1 MPRPRTLITTGAL
14 LVCASTALGGPLLA
28 MTEQDRLVDG
38 WLTAFSVVSTVGF
51 GDGPA
56 TAPGLAVIVGVF
68 AVAAVGYFLLLTAAF
83 ELAMQRIE
91 NDRLRRLRMRWTEKD
106 ALRLLDELSRN

>member
-1 MPRPRTLITTGAL
+1 MRVRTLIAVGASL
-14 LVCASTALGGPLLA
+14 LVLGTLVGGPLLA
-28 MTEQDRLVDG
+28 HAEQLELIEG
-38 WLTAFSVVSTVGF
+38 WKMAFSVVSTTGF

-56 TAPGLAVIVGVF
+56 TAVGLLSIIGVF
-68 AVAAVGYFLLLTAAF
+68 AVAVAGYFLLIAAAF
-83 ELAMQRIE
+83 EHAMQRIE